1 MSNNNIAFR
10 PIRPNSAGAA
20 GADTE
25 IQYNSGGTFGAS
37 SAFTFNYNTNQFIV
51 DGDTSISGMTST
63 NELTIYGNI
72 ASGATSDKSLVRD
85 GNGVVKEV
93 DQFTIPSLDV
103 FYVDTNN
110 PNDGDGSVVNPF
122 RTLDLAYNAV
132 IGNGTPNNPDFDD
145 ITIDVASGVY
155 STALN
160 LAINSVTWF
169 FSEGAR
175 VTYTDD
181 GYLFSNTGLT
191 SNNSFLNVF
200 GKGEFTTGS
209 GGFIYVI
216 GSNDNNVAKRVRFE
230 CESLISTL
238 NNVTDGDFKPLII
251 CENPVG
257 GINGESQLFSLL
269 VKDRVT
275 SFTQKIFRSRN
286 TPIFTINGSSKTV
299 TFSIGSFGI
308 QDAAPN
314 AHIFD
319 MGDTFGA
326 RIYNLTLFAYL
337 TDSYIKIGSS
347 GSTAVIGRIEF
358 TDIIV
363 RSTRQESLA
372 AQRFLQIGDFISDN
386 SIVFTESRVMFRNI
400 DYVEDNFV
408 DTSNFI
414 QYIGSGSTFDNLELS
429 NSRLP
434 YPIDPKIRLNK
445 EIITTGISP
454 DNGIYNDISSDNTI
468 GGRFNITNV
477 LDSTGTTLLN
487 IDENGFVGRFTGE
500 TGGSSF
506 TFNNGITESGGI
518 VSLGGELINDT
529 QFGVCGYNVE
539 FATCTGA
546 LSVNNLN
553 LTSDSFVFG
562 KDNCFRTAAGE
573 HNVVFGI
580 FNNLYTANCSVI
592 IGNENT
598 LKAGSQNGIIV
609 GYGSCIVDNSPYSSS
624 FGFKACNAGICS
636 NAFGGCVKIPTNTS
650 IQPISA
656 TALGYNST
664 AYASCSTAIGACSYS
679 CGVHSVAISTGTRAT
694 CSIGVSSLAVGYDTE
709 AYGACSMAIGSS
721 TKACGD
727 YSFAFGRYAY
737 ALGDN
742 TMQLGGYFSCIGV
755 GNLNSVG
762 IGGYFRTLSDDTYID
777 TTIVSNLAIHTAPS
791 GGTTSDNVLV
801 RDSTTGIIKQVSQ
814 ASLGGGGGVTSLS
827 GLTDTSITT
836 PIDGEVI
843 RYDSGSTTWQN
854 VDLYGILTDKTL
866 PKYDATT
873 KTLQDSNL
881 INQENNCIVKGYYST
896 NSGMTSVNG
905 FGSNGAYSSYSN
917 CFEQV
922 LGFSNYGA
930 CGGAYGAY
938 TSGVQNAKAIVHIV
952 DVSSSYE
959 SYRSSIHEID
969 LRYRWDISYGS
980 YSTQLLGLPK
990 ITKNS
995 CGADISCVS
1004 IGNVG
1009 GANICIGV
1017 SLNNATNYRICTKI
1031 HQSNLSAYR
1040 NNGLGV

>member
-10 PIRPNSAGAA
+10 PIRPNSANSAGAA

-37 SAFTFNYNTNQFIV
+37 SAFTFNYNNNQLNI
-51 DGDTSISGMTST
+51 DGDIALSGVSF
-63 NELTIYGNI
+63 L
-72 ASGATSDKSLVRD
+72 GATSNLDGVRLGNQSTSLNRGISIGKNANYGSTGGTTFFGVFD
-85 GNGVVKEV
+85 QQPISIGYGANANQGFHGSLNGVAIGADSRSIGGGGVSIGSGANGSITANTSSSGQHIAIGSYVNRCVTSLSQSGTIGIGYRVVACDIAQISIGFSAGGYGWSCARDAISIGNLTNRVFNCAVNIQRSVTIGQSNDTYQADTINIGGSQNCTCGFRSINLGGRFNTVSSTRSTLINGYCAVITGTNYNNNTIVQNLSILDEPADVTSSSENNNILVWDSGTTNVKQIKQN
-93 DQFTIPSLDV
+93 DLLPALDV
-103 FYVDTNN
+103 FYVDSNN
-110 PNDGDGSVVNPF
+110 PNDGNGSVVNPF
-122 RTLDLAYNAV
+122 KTLDLAYDAV
-132 IGNGTPNNPDFDD
+132 IGTGTPNNPDFDD
-145 ITIDVASGVY
+145 ITIDVAGGVY

-216 GSNDNNVAKRVRFE
+216 GSNNNNVGKRVRFE
-230 CESLISTL
+230 CESLRSTL

-257 GINGESQLFSLL
+257 GLNGDSQLFSLL
-269 VKDRVT
+269 VKDRVA

-299 TFSIGSFGI
+299 TFSMGSFGI

-326 RIYNLTLFAYL
+326 RICNLTLFAYL

-445 EIITTGISP
+445 EIITTGQSP

-500 TGGSSF
+500 TGGGGGL
-506 TFNNGITESGGI
+506 TVAGATGDLQTNNGGGGLGSVTQNTFVKNTIAGATTGTITYDQ
-518 VSLGGELINDT
+518 NKT
-529 QFGVCGYNVE
+529 FG
-539 FATCTGA
+539 TRSSPLTGA
-546 LSVNNLN
+546 L
-553 LTSDSFVFG
+553 TDS
-562 KDNCFRTAAGE
+562 
-573 HNVVFGI
+573 
-580 FNNLYTANCSVI
+580 
-592 IGNENT
+592 
-598 LKAGSQNGIIV
+598 
-609 GYGSCIVDNSPYSSS
+609 
-624 FGFKACNAGICS
+624 
-636 NAFGGCVKIPTNTS
+636 NTS
-650 IQPISA
+650 AIRGTVQKIYHNAASLTLP
-656 TALGYNST
+656 TAWQLINGEYVGST
-664 AYASCSTAIGACSYS
+664 LNIIFVEYEDASWKE
-679 CGVHSVAISTGTRAT
+679 V
-694 CSIGVSSLAVGYDTE
+694 
-709 AYGACSMAIGSS
+709 
-721 TKACGD
+721 
-727 YSFAFGRYAY
+727 
-737 ALGDN
+737 
-742 TMQLGGYFSCIGV
+742 
-755 GNLNSVG
+755 
-762 IGGYFRTLSDDTYID
+762 
-777 TTIVSNLAIHTAPS
+777 TIV
-791 GGTTSDNVLV
+791 
-801 RDSTTGIIKQVSQ
+801 QVQ
-814 ASLGGGGGVTSLS
+814 
-827 GLTDTSITT
+827 
-836 PIDGEVI
+836 
-843 RYDSGSTTWQN
+843 
-854 VDLYGILTDKTL
+854 
-866 PKYDATT
+866 
-873 KTLQDSNL
+873 
-881 INQENNCIVKGYYST
+881 
-896 NSGMTSVNG
+896 
-905 FGSNGAYSSYSN
+905 
-917 CFEQV
+917 
-922 LGFSNYGA
+922 
-930 CGGAYGAY
+930 
-938 TSGVQNAKAIVHIV
+938 
-952 DVSSSYE
+952 
-959 SYRSSIHEID
+959 
-969 LRYRWDISYGS
+969 
-980 YSTQLLGLPK
+980 
-990 ITKNS
+990 
-995 CGADISCVS
+995 
-1004 IGNVG
+1004 
-1009 GANICIGV
+1009 
-1017 SLNNATNYRICTKI
+1017 
-1031 HQSNLSAYR
+1031 
-1040 NNGLGV
+1040 